1 MNQNLCTAYSIAITC
16 FAVMITTGLKS
27 QPYVDPFQVRYTYA
41 FRNNNSPATPYTH
54 LWAGSDLPIKL
65 KENTYL
71 LLSPFYDR
79 WNIDSADKE
88 NIYPTVQSIA
98 FPVGLIMPLSN
109 PKWSLS
115 IVPILRWNAEELFA
129 KNSLQFGGPVF
140 LSYARQPQ
148 QKFRFG
154 VYMNTEFFGLFV
166 VPLVGCD
173 WKIDDKNYLF
183 GLLPG
188 RLTFEHKLSKSLYW
202 GSTFRAIT
210 SSYRLSNGQYLRLDD
225 NILSVYLDIYPI
237 KSICITLEPGYG
249 LFRKIRT
256 GTNNKDYITDQKW
269 GDGMFIKISSAYR
282 IRL

>member
-1 MNQNLCTAYSIAITC
+1 MNPKTLIGRYFSIISLVLAT
-16 FAVMITTGLKS
+16 FQSWS

-88 NIYPTVQSIA
+88 NIFPTVQSIA
-98 FPVGLIMPLSN
+98 FPIGFILPLKN
-109 PKWSLS
+109 PKWALTV
-115 IVPILRWNAEELFA
+115 VPIVRWNSQELFA
-129 KNSLQFGGPVF
+129 KNGFQFGGPMF
-140 LSYARQPQ
+140 LSYTRQLQ

-154 VYMNTEFFGLFV
+154 VYMNTEFFGFFV
-166 VPLVGCD
+166 VPLIGCD
-173 WKIDDKNYLF
+173 WRIDEKNYLF

-188 RLTFEHKLSKSLYW
+188 RLTYEHQVNKKLYW

-210 SSYRLSNGQYLRLDD
+210 TSYRLSNGQYLRLDD
-225 NILSVYLDIYPI
+225 NQLSAYLDFYPI
-237 KSICITLEPGYG
+237 KSLCFTLEPGYG
-249 LFRKIRT
+249 ILRKIRT